1 MAFLLRRDQ
10 NAQQQA
16 NELAA
21 RLGRLEAE
29 SPSQSVLKLGDHGLI
44 TDEALA
50 EPLALASRCRRS
62 RQRESPPVRGLSLWA
77 VRGSNTRPPACKA
90 GALPTELTAHAP
102 SGIRT
107 RGPEQDLCGPARR
120 ESSTGVARG
129 RHVCGTQARRLM
141 PTHPWLTRSTETI
154 SRRLK

>member
-29 SPSQSVLKLGDHGLI
+29 SPSQSALKLGDHGLI

-62 RQRESPPVRGLSLWA
+62 RQRESPLYGGFPFGRCVA
-77 VRGSNTRPPACKA
+77 
-90 GALPTELTAHAP
+90 
-102 SGIRT
+102 RT
-107 RGPEQDLCGPARR
+107 RDPLLVRQVL
-120 ESSTGVARG
+120 SQLS
-129 RHVCGTQARRLM
+129 
-141 PTHPWLTRSTETI
+141 
-154 SRRLK
+154 